1 MNDCMKILV
10 VDDNRTIKLLLE
22 KKLSAEGFRVI
33 TASDG
38 SEGLSTA
45 AREMPDLILSDV
57 DMPVMDGGEMVSKLK
72 ASAKTH
78 HIPVIF
84 LTSLVAKNENKR
96 PATGENW
103 YLSKMA
109 KPADIVV
116 AIRERLALL
125 HK

>member
-1 MNDCMKILV
+1 MGEAKKILV

-22 KKLSAEGFRVI
+22 KRLAAEGYIVV

-38 SEGLSTA
+38 REGLAAA

-57 DMPVMDGGEMVSKLK
+57 DMPVMDGGEMVSKIK
-72 ASAKTH
+72 SSIRTS

-84 LTSLVAKNENKR
+84 LTSLVTKDENTR

-103 YLSKMA
+103 YISKMA
-109 KPADIVV
+109 KPAELIV
-116 AIRERLALL
+116 AIRERLALVT
-125 HK
+125 K